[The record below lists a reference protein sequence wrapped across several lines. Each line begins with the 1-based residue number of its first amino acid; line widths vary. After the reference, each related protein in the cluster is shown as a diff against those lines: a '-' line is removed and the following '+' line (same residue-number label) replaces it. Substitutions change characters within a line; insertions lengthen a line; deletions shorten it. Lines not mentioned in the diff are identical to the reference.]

1 MVEKTGQPFQP
12 GAPSARLAMRGI
24 LPGHAELVWI
34 RPRVTFHG
42 DGMKALRHRNHRLFH
57 HPVPFAGPAATCGKP
72 AMHAELQVLDNLDPG
87 GTSPGQHPPVTRIG
101 PAIPCFLM
109 QMDAAHLMAG
119 TERGKH
125 RHRITNPHHKRLT
138 ACGQILIK
146 RRDGFTQKI
155 ILPTRHVR
163 LLPQGRL
170 KDIERDDRSSCKR
183 RAKRCVILQ
192 PQIAFEPDYIHN
204 RSLFVQTPSIGIRL
218 AKPSGLPCGGPNAA
232 SSDEGQEREAR

>member
-1 MVEKTGQPFQP
+1 
-12 GAPSARLAMRGI
+12 
-24 LPGHAELVWI
+24 
-34 RPRVTFHG
+34 
-42 DGMKALRHRNHRLFH
+42 
-57 HPVPFAGPAATCGKP
+57 
-72 AMHAELQVLDNLDPG
+72 MHAKLLVFDNLDTGVPC
-87 GTSPGQHPPVTRIG
+87 PGQHLSVTRIG

-125 RHRITNPHHKRLT
+125 RHRFTNPHHKRLT

-183 RAKRCVILQ
+183 RAKRGVVLQ

-204 RSLFVQTPSIGIRL
+204 RSLFVRVRS
-218 AKPSGLPCGGPNAA
+218 
-232 SSDEGQEREAR
+232 